1 MVTLPDKGCTPGFDW
16 EAEGT
21 KREIRS
27 TLSLSLSLSDHLC
40 FKQQEKAEREKPLVP
55 SKPELELYLS
65 PQKEIGRR

>member
-1 MVTLPDKGCTPGFDW
+1 VGLTNNLAAVLFSLVR
-16 EAEGT
+16 EG
-21 KREIRS
+21 REIRS

>member
-1 MVTLPDKGCTPGFDW
+1 LVR
-16 EAEGT
+16 EG
-21 KREIRS
+21 REIRS